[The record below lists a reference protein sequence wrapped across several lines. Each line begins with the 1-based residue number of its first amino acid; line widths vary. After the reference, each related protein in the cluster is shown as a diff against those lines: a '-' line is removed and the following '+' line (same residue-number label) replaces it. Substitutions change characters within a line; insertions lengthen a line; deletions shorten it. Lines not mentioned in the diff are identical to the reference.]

1 MSILFDHKGNVAIIK
16 LNRPEVYNA
25 LNRELLKQLQNYV
38 KEIQFD
44 RSIRVVVITGSGTKA
59 FCSGADLKE
68 RKTMTEQE
76 VREYIET
83 IRDTFTMIENLPQP
97 VIAAINGIALG
108 GGTEL
113 ALACDLRIMADHAVM
128 GLTETSL
135 GIIPGAGGT
144 QRLPRLVGVGVAKEL
159 IFSARKVGAQ
169 EAKQIGLVNKVTS
182 QEDLE
187 QETLRW
193 ASEIAENAPLAL
205 IQAKRAINQGME
217 VSIDVG
223 LKIESL
229 AYEQLIPTRDRQ
241 EGLLAFAEKRKPNY
255 IGE

>member
-1 MSILFDHKGNVAIIK
+1 MSILYEKKGHVALLK

-25 LNRELLKQLQNYV
+25 INRDLLRQLRNHLE
-38 KEIQFD
+38 EIRYD
-44 RSIRVVVITGSGTKA
+44 RQIRVVIITGSGTKA

-76 VREYIET
+76 VRQYIET
-83 IRDTFTMIENLPQP
+83 IRDTFTMIEALPQP
-97 VIAAINGIALG
+97 VIASINGLALG

-113 ALACDLRIMADHAVM
+113 ALACDLRIMAENAVM

-144 QRLPRLVGVGVAKEL
+144 QRLARLVGVGVAKDL
-159 IFSARKVGAQ
+159 IFTARKIDAT
-169 EAKQIGLVNKVTS
+169 EAKQIGLVNKVST
-182 QEDLE
+182 QDDLI
-187 QETLRW
+187 QATLRW
-193 ASEIAENAPLAL
+193 ADEIAENAPLAL
-205 IQAKRAINQGME
+205 IQAKRAINQGIE

-229 AYEQLIPTRDRQ
+229 AYEQLIPTRDRR

>member
-1 MSILFDHKGNVAIIK
+1 MSILFDRIGHVAVLR

-25 LNRELLKQLQNYV
+25 LNRELLHDLQKYV

-44 RSIRVVVITGSGTKA
+44 RSIRVVVITGSGSKA

-68 RKTMTEQE
+68 RKTMSEQE
-76 VREYIET
+76 VRQYIET

-97 VIAAINGIALG
+97 VIAAINGVALG

-113 ALACDLRIMADHAVM
+113 ALACDLRIMADHAMM

-144 QRLPRLVGVGVAKEL
+144 QRLPRLVGIGVAKEL
-159 IFSARKVGAQ
+159 IYSARKVSAE
-169 EAKQIGLVNKVTS
+169 EAKQIGLVNKVVAL
-182 QEDLE
+182 EALE
-187 QETLRW
+187 QEAIRW
-193 ASEIAENAPLAL
+193 ADEIAENAPLAL
-205 IQAKRAINQGME
+205 IQAKKAINQGMQ
-217 VSIDVG
+217 VSIDIG

-241 EGLLAFAEKRKPNY
+241 EGLQAFAEKRKPNY
-255 IGE
+255 TGE